1 VVEEN
6 VERADVESLRCKLCI
21 GLAYNVS
28 YEIIQIY
35 MRDKI
40 ESTHVDHVGAILL
53 IQNADLN
60 LYKDTHYA
68 KKI

>member
-1 VVEEN
+1 
-6 VERADVESLRCKLCI
+6 
-21 GLAYNVS
+21 
-28 YEIIQIY
+28 

-68 KKI
+68 KKIWHAVLKMSF